1 MEAQAV
7 EQPHPL
13 AELAVSGLGWGP
25 QLQVEGATCA
35 ELDLELPAAF
45 VVDEELDELQGEQ
58 PGREEGAT
66 SGADPP
72 WLDSLRVPGAY
83 RVGAAHPSAPLSSQK
98 EAFFTFSAFRLLST
112 PKAPLCLPLVLLFFF
127 F

>member
-13 AELAVSGLGWGP
+13 AELAVSGLGCGP

-58 PGREEGAT
+58 PGRAEGAT

-72 WLDSLRVPGAY
+72 WLHSLAVPGAY
-83 RVGAAHPSAPLSSQK
+83 RVGAAHPSAPLPAQK
-98 EAFFTFSAFRLLST
+98 EAFFTST
-112 PKAPLCLPLVLLFFF
+112 FIHPQSTFVSPAGPSNRQLPS
-127 F
+127 